1 MTRSFD
7 TFRADVVRR
16 LYEVIS
22 RVNSSADLNEVL
34 EEIAQGVVEGLRYG
48 VAAISRLEG
57 DTLVMSTVAG
67 DTIDLAELIGRRT
80 PAENVLGREFSIAD
94 HWGILRFVPHDRLP
108 PEQIESLWVPHL
120 EVTDDPDAW
129 HPLDALY
136 APLYSSTGELLGNM
150 AVDLPPDN
158 KIPNQEQ
165 RELLE
170 MFAVQ
175 AGLALEN
182 AQRRDSL
189 SRQVRL
195 GEALKQL
202 ALLAGHVELQGAL
215 EGAVV
220 ALSDALPVAQV
231 VVRCFADNVEDH
243 EDYAVGAPHSPRAPM
258 DTVDLVR
265 ADLVRHAAQGGQR
278 PHLFSLP
285 DDDFPGLM
293 AAPVIRQQ
301 AELFGGSHGLL
312 APVGVDR
319 EVLGYLVVLRDE
331 TQPRFEP
338 EEVDAVHEAGRELGR
353 LVRDVRLRRTERRL
367 LAEMRELDRYKG
379 ELIATISHELKTPL
393 TSIIGHT
400 ELLEEAGVQPASVGA
415 ISRNAARLDRLVTN
429 LLNYSR
435 IQGRR
440 ELHRVSLDLGEACH
454 ASLEMLRIQAQTAD
468 VDLHL
473 VEPGV
478 PGPRDGRRRRAAP
491 GDRQPLQQRREVHPG
506 RRTGRGLRAGRRRS
520 RRGPGRRH
528 RARHLLAGP
537 GAPVLGVPPVHEP
550 AGADDPGHRPGARD
564 LAHDRR
570 AARRRHHGR
579 VRARDRQRVH
589 VAHPDRPRDDDH
601 VLTSRRP
608 TRNVWSL

>member
-34 EEIAQGVVEGLRYG
+34 QEIAQGVVEGLRYG

-67 DTIDLAELIGRRT
+67 DEVDLAELVGRRT

-108 PEQIESLWVPHL
+108 PEQIESLWVPDL
-120 EVTDDPDAW
+120 EISDDPDAW

-158 KIPNQEQ
+158 KIPNREQ

-202 ALLAGHVELQGAL
+202 ALLAGHVDLKSAL
-215 EGAVV
+215 EEAAN
-220 ALSDALPVAQV
+220 ALSGALPVAQV

-243 EDYAVGAPHSPRAPM
+243 EDYAVGAPHPPRAPA

-285 DDDFPGLM
+285 DDDFPGL
-293 AAPVIRQQ
+293 ASAPVIRQQ
-301 AELFGGSHGLL
+301 SELFGGSHGLL

-338 EEVDAVHEAGRELGR
+338 EEVDAMHEAGRELGR

-367 LAEMRELDRYKG
+367 LAELRELDRYKG

-400 ELLEEAGVQPASVGA
+400 ELLEEAGVQPTSVGA

-435 IQGRR
+435 IQGRH
-440 ELHRVSLDLGEACH
+440 ELQRVPLDLGEACH

-473 VEPGV
+473 VEPQTPVRVLGDAEEL
-478 PGPRDGRRRRAAP
+478 PRVIDNLCSNAVKYTPAGGRIEVSVRA
-491 GDRQPLQQRREVHPG
+491 VN
-506 RRTGRGLRAGRRRS
+506 GRGEVRVADTGLGISSHDQMHLFSAFHRSTNPQALTIPGTGLGLAISRTIAELHGGDITVESELGTGSVFTLRVPIAGD
-520 RRGPGRRH
+520 
-528 RARHLLAGP
+528 A
-537 GAPVLGVPPVHEP
+537 
-550 AGADDPGHRPGARD
+550 
-564 LAHDRR
+564 
-570 AARRRHHGR
+570 
-579 VRARDRQRVH
+579 
-589 VAHPDRPRDDDH
+589 
-601 VLTSRRP
+601 
-608 TRNVWSL
+608 

>member
-34 EEIAQGVVEGLRYG
+34 QEIAQGVVEGLRYG

-67 DTIDLAELIGRRT
+67 HTIDLAELIGRRT

-108 PEQIESLWVPHL
+108 PEQIESLWVPDL
-120 EVTDDPDAW
+120 EITDDPDAW

-182 AQRRDSL
+182 AQRRDTL

-202 ALLAGHVELQGAL
+202 ALLAGHVDLPGAL
-215 EGAVV
+215 ERAVA
-220 ALSDALPVAQV
+220 ALSDALPVVQV
-231 VVRCFADNVEDH
+231 TVRCFADNVEDH
-243 EDYAVGAPHSPRAPM
+243 QDYAVGAPHSPRASR
-258 DTVDLVR
+258 DTVDQVR
-265 ADLVRHAAQGGQR
+265 ADLVRYAVEGAQR

-285 DDDFPGLM
+285 DDEFRGLSS
-293 AAPVIRQQ
+293 APVIRQQ
-301 AELFGGSHGLL
+301 AEMFGGSHGLL

-331 TQPRFEP
+331 TQPQFEP
-338 EEVDAVHEAGRELGR
+338 EEIDALHEAGRELGR

-367 LAEMRELDRYKG
+367 LAELRELDRYKG

-400 ELLEEAGVQPASVGA
+400 ELLEEAGVQPTSVGA

-435 IQGRR
+435 IQGRH
-440 ELHRVSLDLGEACH
+440 ELQRVSLDLGEACH
-454 ASLEMLRIQAQTAD
+454 ASLEMLRIQALTAD

-473 VEPGV
+473 VEPEV
-478 PGPRDGRRRRAAP
+478 PVRVMGDADELPRVIDNLCSNAVKYTPAGGRIEVSLRAVDGRAEVRVADTGLGISSQDQVHLFSAFHRSTNPQALTIP
-491 GDRQPLQQRREVHPG
+491 GTGLG
-506 RRTGRGLRAGRRRS
+506 LAISRTIAELHGGDITVESELGKGSVFTLRVPIADQAS
-520 RRGPGRRH
+520 
-528 RARHLLAGP
+528 
-537 GAPVLGVPPVHEP
+537 VLP
-550 AGADDPGHRPGARD
+550 
-564 LAHDRR
+564 
-570 AARRRHHGR
+570 
-579 VRARDRQRVH
+579 
-589 VAHPDRPRDDDH
+589 
-601 VLTSRRP
+601 
-608 TRNVWSL
+608 

>member
-34 EEIAQGVVEGLRYG
+34 QEIAQGVVEGLRYG

-67 DTIDLAELIGRRT
+67 DEVDLAELVGRRT

-108 PEQIESLWVPHL
+108 PEQIESLWVPDL
-120 EVTDDPDAW
+120 EISDDPDAW

-158 KIPNQEQ
+158 KIPNREQ

-182 AQRRDSL
+182 AQRRDTL

-202 ALLAGHVELQGAL
+202 ALLAGHVDLKSAL
-215 EGAVV
+215 EEAVN
-220 ALSDALPVAQV
+220 ALSGAMPVAQV

-243 EDYAVGAPHSPRAPM
+243 EDYAVGAPHSPRAPA

-265 ADLVRHAAQGGQR
+265 ADLVRRAAQGGQR

-285 DDDFPGLM
+285 DDDFHGL
-293 AAPVIRQQ
+293 ASAPVIRQQ
-301 AELFGGSHGLL
+301 TEQFGGSHGLL

-319 EVLGYLVVLRDE
+319 EVLGYLVVLRNA

-338 EEVDAVHEAGRELGR
+338 EEVDAMHEAGRELGR
-353 LVRDVRLRRTERRL
+353 LVLDVRLRRTERRL
-367 LAEMRELDRYKG
+367 LAELRELDRYKG

-400 ELLEEAGVQPASVGA
+400 ELLEEAGVQPTSVGA

-435 IQGRR
+435 IQGRH
-440 ELHRVSLDLGEACH
+440 ELQRVPLDLREACH

-473 VEPGV
+473 VEPETPVRVLGDADEL
-478 PGPRDGRRRRAAP
+478 PRVIDNLCSNAVKYTPAGGRIEVSVRAVDGRGEVRVADTGLGISSQDQVHLFSAFHRSTNPQALTIPGTGLGLAISRTIAELHGGDITVESELGTGSVFTLRIPIAGDAATTP
-491 GDRQPLQQRREVHPG
+491 
-506 RRTGRGLRAGRRRS
+506 
-520 RRGPGRRH
+520 
-528 RARHLLAGP
+528 
-537 GAPVLGVPPVHEP
+537 
-550 AGADDPGHRPGARD
+550 
-564 LAHDRR
+564 
-570 AARRRHHGR
+570 
-579 VRARDRQRVH
+579 
-589 VAHPDRPRDDDH
+589 
-601 VLTSRRP
+601 
-608 TRNVWSL
+608 

>member
-34 EEIAQGVVEGLRYG
+34 QEIAQGVVEGLRYG

-67 DTIDLAELIGRRT
+67 DSIDLGELVGRRT

-108 PEQIESLWVPHL
+108 PEQIESLWVPDL
-120 EVTDDPDAW
+120 EITDDPDAW

-182 AQRRDSL
+182 AQRRDTL

-202 ALLAGHVELQGAL
+202 ALLAGHLDLKSAL
-215 EGAVV
+215 EEAVA
-220 ALSDALPVAQV
+220 ALSGAIPVAQV
-231 VVRCFADNVEDH
+231 TVRCFADNVEDH
-243 EDYAVGAPHSPRAPM
+243 EDYAVGSPNPPRASA
-258 DTVDLVR
+258 DAVDLVR
-265 ADLVRHAAQGGQR
+265 ADLVRHAVQGGQR
-278 PHLFSLP
+278 PHPFSLP
-285 DDDFPGLM
+285 DDDFQGL
-293 AAPVIRQQ
+293 ASAPVIRQQ

-367 LAEMRELDRYKG
+367 LAELRELDRYKG

-400 ELLEEAGVQPASVGA
+400 ELLEEAGVQPTSVGA

-440 ELHRVSLDLGEACH
+440 ELHRVSVDLGEACH

-473 VEPGV
+473 VEPEAPVRVMGDADEL
-478 PGPRDGRRRRAAP
+478 PRVIDNLCSNAVKYTPAGGRIEVSVRAVDGRGEVRVADTGLGISSQDQVHLFSAFHRSTNPQALTIP
-491 GDRQPLQQRREVHPG
+491 GTGLG
-506 RRTGRGLRAGRRRS
+506 LAISRTIAELHGGDITVESELGTGSVFTLRIPIADQAS
-520 RRGPGRRH
+520 
-528 RARHLLAGP
+528 
-537 GAPVLGVPPVHEP
+537 VL
-550 AGADDPGHRPGARD
+550 
-564 LAHDRR
+564 
-570 AARRRHHGR
+570 
-579 VRARDRQRVH
+579 
-589 VAHPDRPRDDDH
+589 
-601 VLTSRRP
+601 S
-608 TRNVWSL
+608 

>member
-22 RVNSSADLNEVL
+22 RVNSSADLHDVL
-34 EEIAQGVVEGLRYG
+34 QEIAQGVVEGLGYG

-67 DTIDLAELIGRRT
+67 DMVDLGGLIGRRT

-108 PEQIESLWVPHL
+108 PEQIESLWVPDL
-120 EVTDDPDAW
+120 EITDDPSAW

-150 AVDLPPDN
+150 AVDLPPES

-195 GEALKQL
+195 GEALKHL
-202 ALLAGHVELQGAL
+202 ALLAGRVDLRSALEEAVASLSGAL
-215 EGAVV
+215 
-220 ALSDALPVAQV
+220 SVAQV
-231 VVRCFADNVEDH
+231 TVRCFADNVEDH
-243 EDYAVGAPHSPRAPM
+243 EDYAVGAPNPGRAEQP
-258 DTVDLVR
+258 TVDQIR
-265 ADLVRHAAQGGQR
+265 ADLVRHAVAGTQR
-278 PHLFSLP
+278 PLAFSLP
-285 DDDFPGLM
+285 DDDFRDLES
-293 AAPVIRQQ
+293 APVLREQ
-301 AELFGGSHGLL
+301 AERFGWSHGLL

-319 EVLGYLVVLRDE
+319 EVLGYLVLLRDE

-400 ELLEEAGVQPASVGA
+400 ELLEEAGVQPTSVGA

-440 ELHRVSLDLGEACH
+440 ELQRVSLDLGEACH

-468 VDLHL
+468 VELHL
-473 VEPGV
+473 VEPEAPVRVLGDAEEL
-478 PGPRDGRRRRAAP
+478 PRVIDNLCSNAVKYTPAGGRIEVSVGAVDGRGEVRVADTGLGISSQDQVHLFSAFHRSTNPQALTIP
-491 GDRQPLQQRREVHPG
+491 GTGLG
-506 RRTGRGLRAGRRRS
+506 LAISRTIAELHGGDITVESELGRGSVFTLRIPIAEET
-520 RRGPGRRH
+520 
-528 RARHLLAGP
+528 A
-537 GAPVLGVPPVHEP
+537 
-550 AGADDPGHRPGARD
+550 
-564 LAHDRR
+564 
-570 AARRRHHGR
+570 
-579 VRARDRQRVH
+579 
-589 VAHPDRPRDDDH
+589 
-601 VLTSRRP
+601 TSA
-608 TRNVWSL
+608 

>member
-34 EEIAQGVVEGLRYG
+34 QEIAQGVVEGLRYG

-108 PEQIESLWVPHL
+108 PEQIESLWVPAL
-120 EVTDDPDAW
+120 EITDDPDAW

-158 KIPNQEQ
+158 KIPNREQ

-202 ALLAGHVELQGAL
+202 ALLAGHLDLPSAL
-215 EGAVV
+215 EEAVV
-220 ALSDALPVAQV
+220 ALSGALPVAQV

-243 EDYAVGAPHSPRAPM
+243 EDYAVGAPHSPRAPTE
-258 DTVDLVR
+258 TVDLVR

-473 VEPGV
+473 VEPEAPVRVMGDADEL
-478 PGPRDGRRRRAAP
+478 PRVIDNLCSNAVKYTPAGGRVEVSVRTVDGRGEVRVADTGLGISSQDQVHLFSAFHRSTNPQALTIP
-491 GDRQPLQQRREVHPG
+491 GTGLG
-506 RRTGRGLRAGRRRS
+506 LAISRTIAELHGGDITVESELGTGSVFTLRIPIA
-520 RRGPGRRH
+520 
-528 RARHLLAGP
+528 
-537 GAPVLGVPPVHEP
+537 HET
-550 AGADDPGHRPGARD
+550 
-564 LAHDRR
+564 
-570 AARRRHHGR
+570 
-579 VRARDRQRVH
+579 
-589 VAHPDRPRDDDH
+589 
-601 VLTSRRP
+601 TS
-608 TRNVWSL
+608 TS